1 MPKSKTINIKYT
13 SREFESIKEDLIDH
27 AKRYYPDNYRD
38 FSKASFGSMVLDS
51 VAYVGDVLSY
61 YLDYSVN
68 ESFLETALEFDNVR
82 KHAKSMGY
90 NFTGVPTTYGI
101 LDFYILCPSNAEG
114 TAPNLDFLPTL
125 KAGSSFAGSNGGN
138 FILTEDVIFNRDSN
152 EFRAARFN
160 AGTGG
165 TTFFAVRASGQ
176 VESGVIMSA
185 QADLTNSAF
194 ERFRRVR
201 VGDSSV
207 TNIINVTDSEG
218 NRYYEVDNLAQETI
232 LVETTNPNALSD
244 GVRSIIKP
252 FIATR
257 RFVVDRDDTGT
268 YLQFGFGSGDEDP
281 TALVDPSKIALK
293 MHGKN
298 NISLSSFDPTQFI
311 KNNKLGISP
320 YNTTITIVF
329 KSNSANA
336 INAGANSINRVLS
349 ANMEFEDILSLDANF
364 VSEVKASLECTN
376 PEPITSVEDST
387 VTVQE
392 IKQRTKASY
401 ASQSRAVTKQDYES
415 LVYNMPP
422 KFGAVKRAN
431 IVNDPSSTN
440 RRISLYVVS
449 EDDVGNLERAN
460 SVTKNN
466 IKNWLSSYKSLNDVI
481 DIYDAIVVNYQV
493 EFYAVSDSR
502 YENSQVLF
510 SCIEALKEYFEDIAY
525 IGEPLYITR
534 LYETL
539 NRVDGVVDVKN
550 IKIKNVVGG
559 IYSDSSLD
567 MKKLLSKDGTY
578 YKVPK
583 NVILELKYPS
593 LDIKG
598 TVK

>member
-1 MPKSKTINIKYT
+1 MPKSKNINIKYT

-101 LDFYILCPSNAEG
+101 LDFYLLCPANAEG
-114 TAPNLDFLPTL
+114 TAPDLSYLPTL
-125 KAGSSFAGSNGGN
+125 KAGSTFAGGNGGN

-165 TTFFAVRASGQ
+165 TSFFAVRATGQ
-176 VESGVIMSA
+176 VESGVLLSS
-185 QADLTNSAF
+185 QADLTNTAF

-207 TNIINVTDSEG
+207 TNIVTVIDSEG
-218 NRYYEVDNLAQETI
+218 NRYYEVDNLSQETI

-268 YLQFGFGSGDEDP
+268 YLQFGFGSDEEDP

-311 KNNKLGISP
+311 KNNKLGVSP
-320 YNTTITIVF
+320 YNTTLTIVY
-329 KSNSANA
+329 KSNTINA
-336 INAGANSINRVLS
+336 INAGANTVNRVLR
-349 ANMEFEDILSLDANF
+349 ANMEFENLLSLDSQF
-364 VSEVKASLECTN
+364 ISEVKSSLECTN
-376 PEPITSVEDST
+376 PEPITSIEDST
-387 VTVQE
+387 ITVQE

-422 KFGAVKRAN
+422 KFGAIKRAN

-440 RRISLYVVS
+440 RRISLYIVS
-449 EDDVGNLERAN
+449 EDDSGNLEQSN
-460 SVTKNN
+460 TVTKNN
-466 IKNWLSSYKSLNDVI
+466 IKNWLSSYKSMNDVI

-493 EFYAVSDSR
+493 EFYVISDSR
-502 YENSQVLF
+502 YDNSEVLF
-510 SCIEALKEYFEDIAY
+510 ACIEKLKEYFEDTAY
-525 IGEPLYITR
+525 IGEPLYLTR
-534 LYETL
+534 IYETL
-539 NRVDGVVDVKN
+539 NRVDGVVDVKSV
-550 IKIKNVVGG
+550 KINNVFGG
-559 IYSDSSLD
+559 VYSDKSLE
-567 MKKLLSKDGTY
+567 MKQLLSKDGTY
-578 YKVPK
+578 YKVPQ

>member
-1 MPKSKTINIKYT
+1 MPKSKNINIKYT

-101 LDFYILCPSNAEG
+101 LDFYLLCPANAEG
-114 TAPNLDFLPTL
+114 TAPDLSYLPTL
-125 KAGSSFAGSNGGN
+125 KAGSTFAGGNGGN

-165 TTFFAVRASGQ
+165 TSFFAVRATGQ
-176 VESGVIMSA
+176 VESGVLLSS
-185 QADLTNSAF
+185 QADLTNTAF

-207 TNIINVTDSEG
+207 TNIVTVIDSEG
-218 NRYYEVDNLAQETI
+218 NRYYEVDNLSQETI

-268 YLQFGFGSGDEDP
+268 YLQFGFGSDEEDP

-311 KNNKLGISP
+311 KNNKLGVSP
-320 YNTTITIVF
+320 YNTTLTIVY
-329 KSNSANA
+329 KSNTINT
-336 INAGANSINRVLS
+336 INAGANTVNRVLR
-349 ANMEFEDILSLDANF
+349 ANMEFENLLSLDSQF
-364 VSEVKASLECTN
+364 ISEVKSSLECTN
-376 PEPITSVEDST
+376 PEPITSIEDST
-387 VTVQE
+387 ITVQE

-422 KFGAVKRAN
+422 KFGAIKRAN

-440 RRISLYVVS
+440 RRISLYIVS
-449 EDDVGNLERAN
+449 EDDSGNLEQSN
-460 SVTKNN
+460 TVTKNN
-466 IKNWLSSYKSLNDVI
+466 IKNWLSSYKSMNDVI

-493 EFYAVSDSR
+493 EFYVISDSR
-502 YENSQVLF
+502 YDNSEVLF
-510 SCIEALKEYFEDIAY
+510 ACIEKLKEYFEDTAY
-525 IGEPLYITR
+525 IGEPLYLTR
-534 LYETL
+534 IYETL
-539 NRVDGVVDVKN
+539 NRVDGIVDVKSV
-550 IKIKNVVGG
+550 KINNVFGG
-559 IYSDSSLD
+559 VYSDKSLE
-567 MKKLLSKDGTY
+567 MKQLLSKDGTY
-578 YKVPK
+578 YKVPQ

>member
-320 YNTTITIVF
+320 YNTTITIAF